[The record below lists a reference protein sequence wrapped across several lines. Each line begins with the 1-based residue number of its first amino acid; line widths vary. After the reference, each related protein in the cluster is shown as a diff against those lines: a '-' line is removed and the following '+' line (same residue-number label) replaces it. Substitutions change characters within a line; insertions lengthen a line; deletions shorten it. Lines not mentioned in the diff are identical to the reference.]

1 MKVST
6 YEQGNICIEP
16 ERATTSVGY
25 FQMREGGVG
34 VCQSRRTPVPERAP
48 TARDQTSCPSTR
60 TLNTR
65 SVPGLNT
72 TYLCQFD
79 CLASPPD
86 KLYWHIETD
95 VQRLLAVVSPEFFP
109 VEFDSLS
116 VLLRQ
121 NGFGELTGHLRY

>member
-1 MKVST
+1 MSP

-16 ERATTSVGY
+16 ERATTSGGY

-48 TARDQTSCPSTR
+48 TARDQTSRPSTR

-72 TYLCQFD
+72 TYSLSVRLPRKSAGQVI
-79 CLASPPD
+79 L
-86 KLYWHIETD
+86 HVETD
-95 VQRLLAVVSPEFFP
+95 VQRLLVVVSLEFFP
-109 VEFDSLS
+109 VESDSLS

-121 NGFGELTGHLRY
+121 NGFGELTGHPRY